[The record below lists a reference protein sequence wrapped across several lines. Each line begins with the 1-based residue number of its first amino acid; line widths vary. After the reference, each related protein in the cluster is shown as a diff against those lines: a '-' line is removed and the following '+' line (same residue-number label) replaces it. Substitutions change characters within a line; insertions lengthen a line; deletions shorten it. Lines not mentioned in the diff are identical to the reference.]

1 MKKLL
6 LAILLF
12 AGIGISNALAQQQ
25 EAYYVNCWKCNGLR
39 YTSTTCPS
47 CNGKRGSEAER
58 YTKDN
63 YWCFNEHITE
73 FREIGTETEKRIAL
87 LMPFSWAVVKL

>member
-25 EAYYVNCWKCNGLR
+25 EAYYVNCWKCNGLTLQR
-39 YTSTTCPS
+39 HVLLVT
-47 CNGKRGSEAER
+47 GKEAV
-58 YTKDN
+58 N
-63 YWCFNEHITE
+63 VFLI
-73 FREIGTETEKRIAL
+73 EIVVLAKAL
-87 LMPFSWAVVKL
+87 DT